1 MARKKIGLAGFW
13 ENQIADMKTRFP
25 HADFV
30 AVEGTNVGS
39 LGLDALVAI
48 TQDALDALF
57 KPEVLDK
64 CKALKWVHAS
74 SAGIDDYLPHL
85 PDSGFTLTCGK
96 IIQGPNVAD
105 HGMAL
110 LLALTRRLPW
120 LIRGVERSAIP
131 RPTELRGKRALIIG
145 LGGIGMSLAER
156 CRAFGMR
163 VDAVTEN
170 LMPLVSFVDRVFLS
184 DELSVAL
191 ADADVVFIAAPET
204 PASRRLINR
213 DALAAMKDS
222 AYLINVSRGA
232 IVDLDAL
239 IETLE
244 KGRLEAVGLDVT
256 DPEPLPANHP
266 IFGFDRVL
274 ITPHYAGITTQHTR
288 RFDLIYTNVRR
299 FLAGLPLVN
308 VVDKHLGY

>member
-1 MARKKIGLAGFW
+1 
-13 ENQIADMKTRFP
+13 
-25 HADFV
+25 
-30 AVEGTNVGS
+30 
-39 LGLDALVAI
+39 
-48 TQDALDALF
+48 
-57 KPEVLDK
+57 
-64 CKALKWVHAS
+64 
-74 SAGIDDYLPHL
+74 
-85 PDSGFTLTCGK
+85 
-96 IIQGPNVAD
+96 
-105 HGMAL
+105 
-110 LLALTRRLPW
+110 
-120 LIRGVERSAIP
+120 
-131 RPTELRGKRALIIG
+131 
-145 LGGIGMSLAER
+145 
-156 CRAFGMR
+156 MR

-204 PASRRLINR
+204 PASRRLIDH